1 MADGSNKVQG
11 KKKKHTGRN
20 VLIIVLV
27 LAALFAV
34 WRFMGGT
41 RPGQTASTESQ
52 LNTATASIG
61 SISVIAEGSGYVE
74 PASTK
79 AVTFPY
85 DGKLKELSVETGD
98 QVKSGDVL
106 AKYDADDLDDA
117 VDAKKQE
124 LSDLNDQIAA
134 AGSEGS
140 SSITSPV
147 KGRVKRIYASSGDV
161 VSEVVDRNGGLLEIS
176 ADGKLK
182 VEFQNEKSSIRV
194 GDSVT
199 VEFDSES
206 VTGRIVSAGDGQYTA
221 TIPDSTDYQVDTA
234 VTVRGSSGERLGE
247 GKLESNSP
255 YLVRANYG
263 VIDTVEVS
271 KTSQVDVGTTLFTRK
286 DSDYNSTYT
295 DLLSKREDK
304 VQELQDLLDF
314 QKDPVIKADCDG
326 YVATLDAVEGMRY
339 TKDAQLLT
347 IADAQ
352 GMDLKVDIDELEI
365 DGVKVGQKADVSFD
379 AFEDETFEGTV
390 EKISGVGTN
399 TGGVTTYSVTIS
411 LSDDTRIRDAM
422 SATAKITTESKTSA
436 LLVPSEAIIAEGSDR
451 YVEIVENGDV
461 TKVQVTTGLAN
472 ETSTEILSG
481 LSEGDTVVLQ
491 DSQRDAFSDYMT
503 YMQQNSPMARMANG
517 SSAGSSSAS
526 AVSAGNGS
534 GSGQSSSGS
543 AAGASGAGA

>member
-352 GMDLKVDIDELEI
+352 GMDLKVDIDEHEI
-365 DGVKVGQKADVSFD
+365 DGVMVGQKADVSFD